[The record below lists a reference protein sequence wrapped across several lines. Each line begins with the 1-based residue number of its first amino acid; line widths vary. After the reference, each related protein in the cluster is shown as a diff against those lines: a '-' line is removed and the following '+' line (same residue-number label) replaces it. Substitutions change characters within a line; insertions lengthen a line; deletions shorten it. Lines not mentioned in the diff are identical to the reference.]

1 MLRGD
6 RMRAR
11 LAGHPLHPLFV
22 HFPAALWPASLLWDA
37 LGGWRGEALWWQM
50 SYWSLA
56 LGSIM
61 AIPALVTGFLEYLG
75 LPPDA
80 RAMQAATAHML
91 VMLTTTSAF
100 VASWLLRSGTAG
112 AAPPLLAVGLSLAG
126 LLLLLV
132 GGWLGGTLVYRYGVG
147 RPDDR

>member
-1 MLRGD
+1 
-6 RMRAR
+6 MRVR
-11 LAGHPLHPLFV
+11 LAGHPVHPLLV

-37 LGGWRGEALWWQM
+37 LGWWRGDALWWQM

-56 LGSIM
+56 LGATM
-61 AIPALVTGFLEYLG
+61 AVLAAVTGFLEYLG
-75 LPPDA
+75 LPPGV
-80 RAMQAATAHML
+80 RAMQTATAHML
-91 VMLTTTSAF
+91 VMLTATGAF
-100 VASWLLRSGTAG
+100 VASWLLRSGTA
-112 AAPPLLAVGLSLAG
+112 AAPPPFAVGLSLAG